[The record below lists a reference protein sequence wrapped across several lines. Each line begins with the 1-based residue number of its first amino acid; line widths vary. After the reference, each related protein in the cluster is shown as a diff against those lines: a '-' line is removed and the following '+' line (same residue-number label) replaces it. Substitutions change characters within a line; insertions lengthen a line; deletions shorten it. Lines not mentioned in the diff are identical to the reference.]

1 MLSQSRGPLSFLED
15 VVRSLSNQMNFEDNP
30 NAIGDR
36 VVESQRL
43 MQAMMNNDDQLYG
56 AVNQNVLQDVVVGD
70 MLMR

>member
-1 MLSQSRGPLSFLED
+1 
-15 VVRSLSNQMNFEDNP
+15 MNFEDNP

-56 AVNQNVLQDVVVGD
+56 TVNQNVLQDVVVAD